1 MADDAARMRL
11 LVSAATVLLFA
22 TGCPKRVDGGN
33 VVPASVQLLHDT
45 PEKETALLTELRT
58 DLEFDTKEQ
67 PREVHVV
74 ARGETGLLESNGGR
88 VRLFG
93 DQKGT
98 LGISVDNVVLL
109 EVLGADGKVLNQSAV
124 GFTEGIIA
132 GKERID
138 LRGRQAFNFEP
149 GEVDLSNFVP
159 ERGPWKLRAT
169 VLDNHGVGRCSDVW
183 VVIDGE
189 GAASKDDLRGQ

>member
-1 MADDAARMRL
+1 MRVLVPAA
-11 LVSAATVLLFA
+11 VLLLLA
-22 TGCPKRVDGGN
+22 PGCPKRVEGGN

-45 PEKETALLTELRT
+45 PERETAKSTELRE

-67 PREVHVV
+67 PREAHVV
-74 ARGETGLLESNGGR
+74 ARGETGLMESNGGR

-109 EVLGADGKVLNQSAV
+109 EVLGSDGKVLNQAAV
-124 GFTEGIIA
+124 GFTEGLIM

-138 LRGRQAFNFEP
+138 LLGRQAFNFEP
-149 GEVDLSNFVP
+149 GEVNLSSLVP

-169 VLDNHGVGRCSDVW
+169 VLDNYGVGRCTDIW
-183 VVIDGE
+183 VVVDGE
-189 GAASKDDLRGQ
+189 AGGTKDDLRGQ